1 MALNKED
8 FVALQ
13 ESVRQIENHLRS
25 LMPKIVKS
33 FDVGFG
39 SITVRYDVDC
49 ESRVLETEYRLVL
62 GKDTLFGRYGF
73 LIYEFTS
80 DEVKATG
87 CVSVYSRGHG
97 EKFMQSLVRHWPE
110 IKHDINLTL
119 DYQQSNLNKIRNFE
133 L

>member
-8 FVALQ
+8 FAILQ
-13 ESVRQIENHLRS
+13 EDVHQIENYLRS

-33 FDVGFG
+33 FGVGFG
-39 SITVRYDVDC
+39 NITVRDDVDC
-49 ESRVLETEYRLVL
+49 KSRVLQTEYRLVL
-62 GKDTLFGRYGF
+62 GKDTLFGRHGF
-73 LIYEFTS
+73 LIYEFTPG
-80 DEVKATG
+80 EVKAPG

-97 EKFMQSLVRHWPE
+97 EEFMQSLVRHWPE

-119 DYQQSNLNKIRNFE
+119 DYQQSKLNKIRNFE